1 MKKRRFEVAV
11 FEENIEERRGVGL
24 RSLMIWWLWISLNVG
39 GE

>member
-1 MKKRRFEVAV
+1 VKKLRFEVAV